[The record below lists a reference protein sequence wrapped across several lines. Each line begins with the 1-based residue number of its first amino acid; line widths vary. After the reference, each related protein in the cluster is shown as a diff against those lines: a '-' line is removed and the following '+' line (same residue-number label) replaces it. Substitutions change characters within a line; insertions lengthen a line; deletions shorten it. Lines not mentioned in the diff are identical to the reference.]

1 MTPLWGSGSKV
12 EPYLKYAPILAILL
26 GLVYF
31 VVNQAQRRRDKG
43 EVELERGYVLP
54 NYSANDLTNILEHLQ
69 STFPSKSSG
78 LMLCEFSDG
87 KFDVAVGLE
96 GLPVF
101 IGSDYGEIVKVI
113 DLDHNLERTFTK
125 IITRSGYFGLIVFDK
140 KNHPLIGRY
149 KVANVSHSKD
159 KMIGAFQ
166 IQKDGVF
173 GKVFIEIN
181 EHPFRE
187 MPTFEIKEK
196 ISIGAYT
203 TPVFVSE
210 NEFLGFASYLV
221 PAKYKSTIEN
231 GKTIRKLVQPAY
243 RFGVVAEEILKNNK
257 LNFAFD
263 KAEERALN
271 YAKNK

>member
-1 MTPLWGSGSKV
+1 MENLLPYGFLLAILVTIVLFSIGQVQRRKDKV
-12 EPYLKYAPILAILL
+12 EPEA
-26 GLVYF
+26 
-31 VVNQAQRRRDKG
+31 
-43 EVELERGYVLP
+43 ERGYVLP
-54 NYSANDLTNILEHLQ
+54 DYTAEKLAVILDQLAL
-69 STFPSKSSG
+69 TFPAKNSG

-96 GLPVF
+96 GIPIF

-113 DLDHNLERTFTK
+113 DLDHNLERNFTK
-125 IITRSGYFGLIVFDK
+125 IITRSGYFGLIVFDE
-140 KNHPLIGRY
+140 KNYPLLGRY
-149 KVANVSHSKD
+149 KVANVPHPKD
-159 KMIGAFQ
+159 ERIGAFQ

-181 EHPFRE
+181 EYPFRE

-203 TPVFVSE
+203 TPVFLSE
-210 NEFLGFASYLV
+210 NEFLGFATYLV

-243 RFGVVAEEILKNNK
+243 SFGVIAEEILKNNK